1 MAIGWHSVPDVFGNG
16 RAATMTIESFN
27 LTTAHLYGDALA
39 SQFRLRHRVFI
50 ERVDYKVPTWK
61 GMEFD
66 QFDTPATQYF
76 VWRDDEGEVRGVARL
91 APTSLDYMLEKI
103 WPEKIVNIDLPHSD
117 KVWEAT
123 RFGVDSDLPAKVR
136 NTIVKE
142 LICAFLEYGTMHGI
156 EHILG
161 LTYVTLIRNIFLR
174 NGWDAKMVSPVW
186 REDGIEVQAG
196 LLPVSMEVLR
206 NVRRRTQMGSVLH
219 VDGVD
224 LRQDTPLK
232 AA

>member
-1 MAIGWHSVPDVFGNG
+1 
-16 RAATMTIESFN
+16 MTIESFN

-103 WPEKIVNIDLPHSD
+103 WPERSSISTCRTLTRCGKQHDLALIVICRQRYAIPS
-117 KVWEAT
+117 
-123 RFGVDSDLPAKVR
+123 SR
-136 NTIVKE
+136 N
-142 LICAFLEYGTMHGI
+142 
-156 EHILG
+156 
-161 LTYVTLIRNIFLR
+161 
-174 NGWDAKMVSPVW
+174 
-186 REDGIEVQAG
+186 
-196 LLPVSMEVLR
+196 
-206 NVRRRTQMGSVLH
+206 
-219 VDGVD
+219 
-224 LRQDTPLK
+224 
-232 AA
+232 